1 LSDVELMHPIPIVD
15 SHIHFWDP
23 GRLNYPWL
31 QDLPTLNHAFLPA
44 HLAQAATAVNLQ
56 KIVFVQADCV
66 PEDGL
71 AEVAWVSQLAQTEP
85 RIQGIVAFAPLE
97 NRAASASYLEKL
109 KAFPLVK
116 GVRRLIQSEAPGF
129 ASQPEF
135 IHNVQQLAQ
144 FGFSFDICIIH
155 PQMSDTIELVSKCPE
170 VAFVLDHFGKPAIAE
185 KQLEPWAKQIRTLA
199 QFPYVS
205 CKLSGLVTEADHQ
218 NWTVE
223 DLRPYLEIALDAFGP
238 QRLMFGGDWPVSE
251 LAASYQQWVETAYTL
266 LSTLSEADRQRI
278 FFDNAQAFY
287 WLDE

>member
-1 LSDVELMHPIPIVD
+1 MHPIPIVD

-31 QDLPTLNHAFLPA
+31 QDISTLNHAFLPA
-44 HLAQAATAVNLQ
+44 QLAQAATAVNLQ

-97 NRAASASYLEKL
+97 NRAASATYLEQL
-109 KAFPLVK
+109 NVLPLVK

-135 IHNVQQLAQ
+135 IHGVQQLAQ
-144 FGFSFDICIIH
+144 FGFSFDICIVH
-155 PQMSDTIELVSKCPE
+155 TQMSEAIELVSQCPE
-170 VAFVLDHFGKPAIAE
+170 VAFVLDHFGKPAIAD
-185 KQLEPWAKQIRTLA
+185 KQSEPWAKQIRTLA

-205 CKLSGLVTEADHQ
+205 CKLSGLVTEADWQ
-218 NWTVE
+218 TWTAA
-223 DLRPYLEIALDAFGP
+223 DLRPYLEVVLDAFGP

-251 LAASYQQWVETAYTL
+251 LATSYQQWVETAYTL
-266 LSTLSEADRQRI
+266 LSNVSEADRRQI
-278 FFDNAQAFY
+278 FFDNAQTFY
-287 WLDE
+287 RLDE

>member
-1 LSDVELMHPIPIVD
+1 MPPIPIVD

-23 GRLNYPWL
+23 GQLNYPWL
-31 QDLPTLNHAFLPA
+31 QDLPRLNRAFLPA
-44 HLAQAATAVNLQ
+44 QLTQAAAAVNLQ

-97 NRAASASYLEKL
+97 NRMASAAYLEKL
-109 KAFPLVK
+109 KDFPLVK

-129 ASQPEF
+129 ARQPEF
-135 IHNVQQLAQ
+135 VHGVQQLAQ
-144 FGFSFDICIIH
+144 FGFSFDICIMH
-155 PQMSDTIELVSKCPE
+155 TQMTEAIELVGQCPE
-170 VAFVLDHFGKPAIAE
+170 VAFVLDHFGKPAIADRR
-185 KQLEPWAKQIRTLA
+185 LEPWATQLRMLA
-199 QFPYVS
+199 QFPHIW

-223 DLRPYLEIALDAFGP
+223 DLRPYLEVALDAFGP

-251 LAASYQQWVETAYTL
+251 LAASYQQWVETADAL
-266 LSTLSEADRQRI
+266 LAALPEADRRRV
-278 FFDNAQAFY
+278 FFENAQTFY
-287 WLDE
+287 RLDNIGNKD